1 MDLDSGGA
9 HHKSSR
15 LLEEALMRSKKV
27 LKCDVKDLVKLG
39 KLCM

>member
-9 HHKSSR
+9 HHKNSR

-27 LKCDVKDLVKLG
+27 LKCDVKVVKLG